1 MPSHTLVGLAW
12 SSFLSFVVG
21 EQSSLEL
28 AKTSEKKQKKKEKIH
43 GLWMRQD
50 VRRSLAAAVPQRSLS
65 NKSLVDNIFQPSANY
80 TQFDPF
86 GPQ

>member
-28 AKTSEKKQKKKEKIH
+28 AKTSRRKKEKIH